1 MCVLVTD
8 ASDKVAAIEWS
19 IALTARLLIKHRSG
33 LHLRR
38 PQVERRLRRMLALW
52 LHPTLC
58 VTFAWL
64 RRYARQLRRAA
75 LSSGLQVRA
84 HGPQSPPPDLEPN
97 LVVKPLTIGL
107 TAARSTCARGPR
119 PCVPGMH

>member
-1 MCVLVTD
+1 
-8 ASDKVAAIEWS
+8 
-19 IALTARLLIKHRSG
+19 
-33 LHLRR
+33 
-38 PQVERRLRRMLALW
+38 MLALW

-97 LVVKPLTIGL
+97 LVVKPPHDWIDCCTQHLRSR
-107 TAARSTCARGPR
+107 TAAMRAGHALERPPHTPTLRRALCATGDAD
-119 PCVPGMH
+119 GT